1 MTSGRRAGSP
11 TCRLSRCVSVART
24 RWIGCTACSRRSL
37 GSGLPGLPS
46 SKASAASGN
55 LIPARAGSASTD
67 ERAAWAMMWLLDF
80 DNVENPADLRPR
92 IGALDGY
99 VIATRRRLSTS
110 MEKRS
115 PDDSWS
121 ARMD

>member
-1 MTSGRRAGSP
+1 MHRRDH
-11 TCRLSRCVSVART
+11 TVAW
-24 RWIGCTACSRRSL
+24 WIA
-37 GSGLPGLPS
+37 
-46 SKASAASGN
+46 AASPDRIEQSPGDLALR

-67 ERAAWAMMWLLDF
+67 ERAAWAMMWLLVF
-80 DNVENPADLRPR
+80 DNVENPADLRPY

-115 PDDSWS
+115 P
-121 ARMD
+121 RPEV